1 MHMKTV
7 QLYGSENT
15 IMRCMQ
21 QLTLI
26 AINMVQQSLKNW
38 GVCTYDKQV
47 MCHILSKDGTQA
59 D

>member
-26 AINMVQQSLKNW
+26 AINMVQQSLKN
-38 GVCTYDKQV
+38 
-47 MCHILSKDGTQA
+47 
-59 D
+59 